1 MFPLYACADRLNM
14 LPRTRSLPSHEGMY
28 VIEYT
33 IHFIRVLLRAV
44 LTEHWF
50 MWCESMRGAARAP
63 LATSHCNY
71 RLQLAACQI
80 SLLIMLQCWEAFAL
94 LQLSV
99 LRLPELNAS
108 ARACQRHS
116 KTLKPILV
124 RWCAGIIGHFFP
136 IHHKRWLM
144 VWQCNAGPTHH
155 CPPQQ
160 CSTSLPVML

>member
-1 MFPLYACADRLNM
+1 MVLGRHVHYMFPLYACADHLNM

-28 VIEYT
+28 VIVYT

-116 KTLKPILV
+116 KTLKPVLV
-124 RWCAGIIGHFFP
+124 RWCAGII
-136 IHHKRWLM
+136 IVYMSSLLLLAL
-144 VWQCNAGPTHH
+144 N
-155 CPPQQ
+155 
-160 CSTSLPVML
+160 TSFGNVQAIRA